1 MFYLHSCEEKNKH
14 KIQLHSSLITN
25 VYTNTLLHK
34 QISVHCAKTSKG
46 TFSLYIWDQTV
57 QRPNCAETKL
67 CKPSLF
73 VFNCQ
78 KRHLPS
84 FGQVSL
90 KATFEIGNKQ
100 VFCFWI
106 WICNWIQNLCMHL
119 NMKQNIS
126 YVCSPKGINLEGDF
140 LFAWNQTEFRFD
152 VLSVPQIYCSQ
163 SLRQIYWATK
173 PSYRKPSNTKVQ
185 QKIMDQKFSARNVC
199 KNCCTAKWCFFETI
213 FFLGIF

>member
-106 WICNWIQNLCMHL
+106 WICNWTQNLCMHL

-126 YVCSPKGINLEGDF
+126 YVCSPKGINLEGSSYLRETRQNLD
-140 LFAWNQTEFRFD
+140 LM
-152 VLSVPQIYCSQ
+152 CSQ
-163 SLRQIYWATK
+163 SLRFTALSPSGRFTELQSLLTESHQI
-173 PSYRKPSNTKVQ
+173 
-185 QKIMDQKFSARNVC
+185 QKCNRR
-199 KNCCTAKWCFFETI
+199 
-213 FFLGIF
+213 

>member
-1 MFYLHSCEEKNKH
+1 
-14 KIQLHSSLITN
+14 
-25 VYTNTLLHK
+25 
-34 QISVHCAKTSKG
+34 
-46 TFSLYIWDQTV
+46 
-57 QRPNCAETKL
+57 
-67 CKPSLF
+67 
-73 VFNCQ
+73 
-78 KRHLPS
+78 
-84 FGQVSL
+84 
-90 KATFEIGNKQ
+90 
-100 VFCFWI
+100 
-106 WICNWIQNLCMHL
+106 MHL

-213 FFLGIF
+213 FFLGIFSNCVQFLLSPSFWETLGKQRNSYHTKVFIFVQFSLYWELIFFTNDLLPLNFSMSGWKLENIHDISHLAPCSFPSCHLPQL